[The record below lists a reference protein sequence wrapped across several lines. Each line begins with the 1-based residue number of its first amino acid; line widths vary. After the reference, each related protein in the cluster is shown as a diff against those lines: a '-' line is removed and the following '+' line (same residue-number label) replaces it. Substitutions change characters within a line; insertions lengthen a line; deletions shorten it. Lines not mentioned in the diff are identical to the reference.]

1 MQGTKL
7 DINGLY
13 STVFNFDL
21 VNESLVR
28 FMLEVGTEVL
38 EYKNFIKTWRL
49 TEVGLADFSTVANLH
64 QRVNMVSGA
73 SRWRL

>member
-7 DINGLY
+7 DINGLD
-13 STVFNFDL
+13 SMVCNFDL

-38 EYKNFIKTWRL
+38 EHKNFIKT
-49 TEVGLADFSTVANLH
+49 
-64 QRVNMVSGA
+64 
-73 SRWRL
+73 